1 VEVFRIWS
9 FWLLGLSN
17 CEWEVDVDVDVEL
30 WFLSVFVYSYD
41 TLCLRAEFCREK
53 CQLTARRLLNNSRI
67 SPSCVQVSQGQ
78 VERRW
83 WSYLVIVV

>member
-9 FWLLGLSN
+9 FWLLGLSS

-41 TLCLRAEFCREK
+41 THVYEQSFVGRNVN
-53 CQLTARRLLNNSRI
+53 LL
-67 SPSCVQVSQGQ
+67 
-78 VERRW
+78 
-83 WSYLVIVV
+83 LVTY